1 MGSSKRG
8 LKRGLN
14 TYARLVILFMD
25 ETILTSTPPL
35 RAKWALKGTPAV
47 VPIIGDHKRR
57 ILYGTMSLRG
67 SLLIHDTPE
76 CNQDEF
82 QIYLLMVRSF
92 WRGWNL
98 VLFLD
103 RASSHTAE
111 ESVFL
116 AHDLGI
122 ALRWLPVA
130 CPKLNPMDHLW
141 RHIKGDVM
149 ANMPYNSLDEGVA
162 EVYAY
167 LKDIGSAGWMR
178 KAGLFSE
185 NYWLKEYCT
194 FP

>member
-1 MGSSKRG
+1 
-8 LKRGLN
+8 
-14 TYARLVILFMD
+14 MD

-35 RAKWALKGTPAV
+35 RAQWTKQGTQAV
-47 VPIIGDHKRR
+47 VPIIGDHKKR
-57 ILYGTMSLRG
+57 ILYGTISLRG
-67 SLLIHDTPE
+67 GLLLHDTLQ
-76 CNQDEF
+76 CNQEEF
-82 QIYLLMVRSF
+82 HLHLCMIRSL
-92 WRGWNL
+92 WRGWNI

-116 AHDLGI
+116 AQDLDI

-141 RHIKGDVM
+141 RHSKGDVL
-149 ANMPYNSLDEGVA
+149 ANSPSNSLDERVA
-162 EVYAY
+162 QVSAY
-167 LKDIGSAGWMR
+167 LQDIGPAGWMR

-185 NYWLKEYCT
+185 KFWLREYCT